1 MKADLGK
8 LNKAFDFFDLPPKPL
23 VGLEISSSSI
33 KMVELS
39 RKRNGQIALEG
50 YVVESVPREAFNE
63 QGIADVD
70 ALGASVERAW
80 KRLGTKI
87 KNVSLS
93 LPSNAAI
100 TKKIHLAADLDE
112 EQVADQVGMEAN
124 SFLPFPLEE
133 VNLDWVYL
141 GPYAQNPEES
151 EYLVCAARKEILD
164 DYIGACQ
171 AGGLKVIVADVENYA
186 QQAAF
191 EHLVNSSEGL
201 DEQVLA
207 LVDAGSST
215 LRIFV
220 YWRGASL
227 FFKEIPFG
235 ANQLTESI
243 SHTYGLGQAEAEEA
257 KRRGGA
263 GLDNYESQ
271 ALHPFLESM
280 AMEINRA
287 LQFFLT
293 QGTVERID
301 RIFLAG
307 GCATFPG
314 AASAVESLSGVR
326 SEVINPFSGMDLSS
340 RAKRSGALEA
350 PMLMTACGLA
360 LRRFD

>member
-8 LNKAFDFFDLPPKPL
+8 FNKIFDFFDLPAKPL
-23 VGLEISSSSI
+23 IGLEISTSSI

-39 RKRNGQIALEG
+39 KKRNGQIVMENF
-50 YVVESVPREAFNE
+50 VVESVPREAFGE
-63 QGIADVD
+63 QGIANVDV
-70 ALGASVERAW
+70 LGASIERAW

-87 KNVSLS
+87 KSVCIA
-93 LPSNAAI
+93 LPSGAAI
-100 TKKIHLAADLDE
+100 TKKIHLPAELDE
-112 EQVADQVGMEAN
+112 DQVAEEVSVEAN
-124 SFLPFPLEE
+124 QFLPFPLDE
-133 VNLDWVYL
+133 VNLDWIYL
-141 GPYAQNPEES
+141 GPYPQNPDEN

-171 AGGLKVIVADVENYA
+171 AAGLKVLVADVENYA
-186 QQAAF
+186 QQSAF
-191 EHLVNSSEGL
+191 DHLVSISPEL
-201 DEQVLA
+201 EDQVLSV
-207 LVDAGSST
+207 VDAGSST

-243 SHTYGLGQAEAEEA
+243 SHLYNISQQEAEEA

-263 GLDNYESQ
+263 GLENYETQ
-271 ALHPFLESM
+271 VLHPFLDSM
-280 AMEINRA
+280 AMEVNRA

-307 GCATFPG
+307 GCSTFPG
-314 AASAVESLSGVR
+314 AAGSVESLSGIP
-326 SEVINPFSGMDLSS
+326 SEVINPFAGMDLSGK
-340 RAKRSGALEA
+340 AKRAAGTESS
-350 PMLMTACGLA
+350 MLMTACGLA